1 MSVLS
6 AAAQAPSAAP
16 ELSLEDA
23 VQIALSKNRTV
34 QIAKLDVSKSQWQVA
49 ETKTKRL
56 PAFSTDLLAT
66 VDLTNPVFTF
76 KEGVFGTYNNR
87 PNPEKDTKISLSN
100 GVTGY
105 AVASMAQPLTQLY
118 QLHLAIRAQELSTD
132 LAGQKYQEKRQSL
145 VADVKQAY
153 YAVLQTESSVDAQ
166 QSLVKEYQE
175 TDRVSTQYLA
185 QKSILKS
192 QSLDVKLQL
201 AQAQNQMITL
211 QDDLEIQKEHLNDLL
226 ARDLDTPFSTQPVP
240 PATPEETDL
249 KQAREAALQQRPE
262 IKEAQIHLDQAGY
275 DRRLAKSQY
284 YPAIGGAVRYFTPIN
299 TQVLPQNI
307 LSAGFEMT
315 WDPFEW
321 GARKDV
327 VEQKDVVVQ
336 QSKYQLDQ
344 TRSQVLLDVDNTFRK
359 LRESRSLLVIAQ
371 AQREAASEKL
381 REVNNQFGQSAVLL
395 RDVLKQ
401 EAAVANANH
410 DYDASLLSFWNA
422 KASFEKALG
431 EE

>member
-1 MSVLS
+1 G
-6 AAAQAPSAAP
+6 Q
-16 ELSLEDA
+16 
-23 VQIALSKNRTV
+23 
-34 QIAKLDVSKSQWQVA
+34 
-49 ETKTKRL
+49 
-56 PAFSTDLLAT
+56 
-66 VDLTNPVFTF
+66 
-76 KEGVFGTYNNR
+76 
-87 PNPEKDTKISLSN
+87 PNPTQDTKISLSN

-105 AVASMAQPLTQLY
+105 AIATMAQPLTQLY
-118 QLHLAIRAQELSTD
+118 QLHLAIREQQLSTD
-132 LAGQKYQEKRQSL
+132 LADQKYQEKRQSL

-153 YAVLQTESSVDAQ
+153 YAVLQTESSLEAQ
-166 QSLVKEYQE
+166 QALVKEYQE
-175 TDRVSTQYLA
+175 TDRVATQYLA

-192 QSLDVKLQL
+192 ESLDVKLQL
-201 AQAQNQMITL
+201 AQAQNQIITS

-226 ARDLDTPFSTQPVP
+226 ARDLDTEFRTQPVP
-240 PATPEETDL
+240 PATPEEMDL
-249 KQAREAALQQRPE
+249 KQARVAAQQQRPE
-262 IKEAQIHLDQAGY
+262 IKEAQINVDQAGY

-284 YPAIGGAVRYFTPIN
+284 YPTIGGAVRYFTPIN
-299 TQVLPQNI
+299 TQLLPQNI
-307 LSAGFEMT
+307 LSAGFELT

-344 TRSQVLLDVDNTFRK
+344 TKSQVLLDVDNTFRK

-371 AQREAASEKL
+371 AQRDAASEKL

-401 EAAVANANH
+401 EAAVANADH
-410 DYDASLLSFWNA
+410 DYEASLLSFWNA
-422 KASFEKALG
+422 KAAFEKALG

>member
-1 MSVLS
+1 MEGCVEADSHSGLKELLLPNWSMTAIHASRLALLCWIFSRLAFLSVLS
-6 AAAQAPSAAP
+6 AAAQAPNAAP

-23 VQIALSKNRTV
+23 VHIALSKNRPV

-175 TDRVSTQYLA
+175 TDRSPRNTW
-185 QKSILKS
+185 
-192 QSLDVKLQL
+192 
-201 AQAQNQMITL
+201 
-211 QDDLEIQKEHLNDLL
+211 
-226 ARDLDTPFSTQPVP
+226 
-240 PATPEETDL
+240 
-249 KQAREAALQQRPE
+249 
-262 IKEAQIHLDQAGY
+262 
-275 DRRLAKSQY
+275 RR
-284 YPAIGGAVRYFTPIN
+284 
-299 TQVLPQNI
+299 
-307 LSAGFEMT
+307 
-315 WDPFEW
+315 
-321 GARKDV
+321 
-327 VEQKDVVVQ
+327 
-336 QSKYQLDQ
+336 
-344 TRSQVLLDVDNTFRK
+344 
-359 LRESRSLLVIAQ
+359 
-371 AQREAASEKL
+371 
-381 REVNNQFGQSAVLL
+381 NQF
-395 RDVLKQ
+395 
-401 EAAVANANH
+401 
-410 DYDASLLSFWNA
+410 
-422 KASFEKALG
+422 
-431 EE
+431 